1 MVPEDRDAAL
11 LLDIVNAVRD
21 IEGFVE
27 GVDFPGFANDKM
39 LRYAV
44 ERQLIVIGEAARRLS
59 DTLKETIRSVPWAAI
74 IGLRNILAHEYG
86 EILAERIWLVAT
98 RDLKNLLK
106 EILPHLH
113 CSEGGEALR

>member
-11 LLDIVNAVRD
+11 IYDLITAARE
-21 IEGFVE
+21 IEQFVTNVE
-27 GVDFPGFANDKM
+27 YRRFETDKM

-59 DTLKETIRSVPWAAI
+59 ENFRKATPAIPWTAI

-86 EILAERIWLVAT
+86 EILTERIWLVAT
-98 RDLKNLLK
+98 RDLTSLIESL
-106 EILPHLH
+106 LPHCDPH
-113 CSEGGEALR
+113 AK

>member
-21 IEGFVE
+21 IEDFVE
-27 GVDFPGFANDKM
+27 GVDFLAFANDKM

-44 ERQLIVIGEAARRLS
+44 ERQLIVVGEAAKRLS
-59 DTLKETIRSVPWAAI
+59 DSLKRTTPSVPWTAI

-98 RDLKNLLK
+98 RDLKKLLK

-113 CSEGGEALR
+113 RLEGGEALQ